1 MPGTTDVI
9 RGALKLDNFN
19 EGRSYSDLD
28 AFVQALADMFSVE
41 IPENITNVIVSSSEP
56 GDDFKTGVWIRRDTS
71 GTFAGIYIFQSDAW
85 KSIVPPVFDTQIIL
99 MYGDSRNVP
108 SGYSLADASNANLPA
123 GVGAQLVASWIDT
136 GDYYSLFHIV
146 KD

>member
-9 RGALKLDNFN
+9 RGVLKLDNFQ

-28 AFVQALADMFSVE
+28 SFIQALADMFSVE

-56 GDDFKTGVWIRRDTS
+56 GDDFKTGVWIRKDS
-71 GTFAGIYIFQSDAW
+71 AGVFAGIYVFQSGSW
-85 KSIVPPVFDTQIIL
+85 VRIVPPVFDTEVIL
-99 MYGDSRNVP
+99 MYGDSRNLP
-108 SGYSLADASNANLPA
+108 SGYSLADDSNVNLPS
-123 GVGAQLVASWIDT
+123 GVGTQLMTNWIDT
-136 GDYYSLFHIV
+136 GDYYSLFHII